1 MAHQEGV
8 EVVHPEEQVVEAVD
22 SDLHLEEAGSGHLQV
37 EVDSDLHLVAV
48 DRGLL
53 QENEVFTLIMCFVNI
68 VKPDFLNNSNK
79 TSLSSFRVCVTHGFA
94 DAVPCPPQLL

>member
-1 MAHQEGV
+1 MAHQEEV
-8 EVVHPEEQVVEAVD
+8 EVVHPEEQVVEA
-22 SDLHLEEAGSGHLQV
+22 
-37 EVDSDLHLVAV
+37 VDSDLHLVAV

-94 DAVPCPPQLL
+94 NAVPCPPQLL

>member
-8 EVVHPEEQVVEAVD
+8 EVVHPEEKGVEA
-22 SDLHLEEAGSGHLQV
+22 
-37 EVDSDLHLVAV
+37 VDSDLHLVAV

-68 VKPDFLNNSNK
+68 AVSY
-79 TSLSSFRVCVTHGFA
+79 THLTLPTTPY
-94 DAVPCPPQLL
+94 V

>member
-8 EVVHPEEQVVEAVD
+8 EVVHQEEQVVE
-22 SDLHLEEAGSGHLQV
+22 EAG
-37 EVDSDLHLVAV
+37 SDLHLVAV

-94 DAVPCPPQLL
+94 NSVPCPPQLI

>member
-1 MAHQEGV
+1 M
-8 EVVHPEEQVVEAVD
+8 VHPEEQVVEAVD
-22 SDLHLEEAGSGHLQV
+22 SDLHLEEAGSDHLQV

-68 VKPDFLNNSNK
+68 VKPDFLNHSNK
-79 TSLSSFRVCVTHGFA
+79 TSLSSFRVCVTRQMLSHII
-94 DAVPCPPQLL
+94 LY